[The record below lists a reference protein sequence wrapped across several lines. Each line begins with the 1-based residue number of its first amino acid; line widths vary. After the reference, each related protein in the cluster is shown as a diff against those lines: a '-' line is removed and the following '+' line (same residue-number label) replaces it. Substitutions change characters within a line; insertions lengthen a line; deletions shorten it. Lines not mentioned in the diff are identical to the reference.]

1 MQRVENVHITKGQY
15 MDDNAKQLIKDR
27 IPSAIAAMLLM
38 TYVFM
43 QQCTHK
49 GTEQAS
55 EQINLP
61 QTINTKHIDSQIKN
75 THKSVDS
82 LRYILN
88 QTDEQILKSNL
99 MYTHVSAE
107 YSKIDSLEKLNHT
120 LVMRAYNA
128 AAQSSPLCA
137 ARKNVSV
144 FTEFSNVP
152 AVKRA
157 HKQFIQNK
165 KQIID
170 LNKKISMVDANNNQ
184 TAQKMRHNAIAKI
197 QQYQK
202 QIDSLLNIKDSLI
215 MQKIK

>member
-1 MQRVENVHITKGQY
+1 
-15 MDDNAKQLIKDR
+15 MDDNAKQLIYDR
-27 IPSAIAAMLLM
+27 IPSAIVAMLLM
-38 TYVFM
+38 AYVFM

-49 GTEQAS
+49 GTEQTS

-88 QTDEQILKSNL
+88 QTDEQILKSNP

-107 YSKIDSLEKLNHT
+107 HSKIDSLNKLNYT
-120 LVMRAYNA
+120 LIIRAYNA

-137 ARKNVSV
+137 ARKNASV
-144 FTEFSNVP
+144 FTEFPNVP
-152 AVKRA
+152 AVRRA
-157 HKQFIQNK
+157 HKQFVRNT
-165 KQIID
+165 KQIAN
-170 LNKKISMVDANNNQ
+170 LNKKISMIDANDNQ
-184 TAQKMRHNAIAKI
+184 TAQKMRCNAIAQI
-197 QQYQK
+197 QHHQK

-215 MQKIK
+215 MQKTK

>member
-1 MQRVENVHITKGQY
+1 
-15 MDDNAKQLIKDR
+15 MDDNAKQLIYDR
-27 IPSAIAAMLLM
+27 IPSAIVAMLLM
-38 TYVFM
+38 AYVFM

-49 GTEQAS
+49 GTEQTS

-88 QTDEQILKSNL
+88 QTDEQILKSNP
-99 MYTHVSAE
+99 MYTHDSAE
-107 YSKIDSLEKLNHT
+107 HSQIDSLEKLNHT
-120 LVMRAYNA
+120 LIARAYNA

-152 AVKRA
+152 AVRRA

-184 TAQKMRHNAIAKI
+184 TAQKMRHNAITKI